1 MKMPKLGGFT
11 TFVKKHLDMSAL
23 GVVLAGLALPSLA
36 LMVSN
41 RLELTSRFS
50 QVPVIGTILGNDLGQ
65 VALGITVS
73 SALAYAAVNFAGVNE
88 KTAIAANMTAIGVLT
103 AGALVSRFPT
113 LNEYFKS
120 VNPISGMHGY
130 RGRLNGYRGGY
141 LGYLGNAH
149 GGMHSMGEAPEMLPA
164 PQDAQL
170 FGVGSAPRVNIF

>member
-11 TFVKKHLDMSAL
+11 AFVKKHMDMSAL

-36 LMVSN
+36 VMVADRVN
-41 RLELTSRFS
+41 LTR
-50 QVPVIGTILGNDLGQ
+50 QLAKVPVVGQYISTEIGQL
-65 VALGITVS
+65 AMGIGVS
-73 SALAYAAVNFAGVNE
+73 SALAYAAVNFANVRE
-88 KTAIAANMTAIGVLT
+88 STAIAANMTAIGVLT
-103 AGALVSRFPT
+103 AGVLVSRVPALT
-113 LNEYFKS
+113 QYFQS
-120 VNPISGMHGY
+120 VNPVMGMHGY

-149 GGMHSMGEAPEMLPA
+149 EGMGEAAEMLPA

>member
-11 TFVKKHLDMSAL
+11 AFVKKHMDMSAL

-36 LMVSN
+36 VMVADKIDITR
-41 RLELTSRFS
+41 RLENSRIPGS
-50 QVPVIGTILGNDLGQ
+50 NLIATDLGQ

-88 KTAIAANMTAIGVLT
+88 KTAIAANLTAIGVFT
-103 AGALVSRFPT
+103 AGVLVSRVPALT
-113 LNEYFKS
+113 QYFQS
-120 VNPISGMHGY
+120 VSPINGY
-130 RGRLNGYRGGY
+130 RGSIAGYRGGY